1 MASRSQQFHSA
12 CLANA
17 CRGW

>member
-1 MASRSQQFHSA
+1 MVSRSQQFHSA